1 MNVKPHHRN
10 AVLGMAVL
18 AAAGLL
24 VAGCGSSS
32 SGTGSKTTS
41 TNSATSGAVASTGT
55 TKVTTGTVAGL
66 GPVLETGQGMVLY
79 VYTPDG
85 TSGVTCTG
93 GCASTWPSLMS
104 SGKTATASGA
114 AKASLL
120 GSTADPAGGAV
131 VTYAGRPLYTD
142 VGDTSAGTAN
152 GQGTGGIWFVV
163 APSGTVVKSGT
174 SAGGGSSTSPTST
187 GSAGGAYGGY

>member
-1 MNVKPHHRN
+1 MNITPRHRN

-18 AAAGLL
+18 AAAGLA

-32 SGTGSKTTS
+32 SAAGSKTTS
-41 TNSATSGAVASTGT
+41 TNSATSGAAASTGAT
-55 TKVTTGTVAGL
+55 TVTTGTVAGL
-66 GPVLETGQGMVLY
+66 GPVLENAQGRVLY
-79 VYTPDG
+79 IRTPDG

-93 GCASTWPSLMS
+93 GCASTWPPLLS
-104 SGKTATASGA
+104 SGTTTASGA

-120 GSTADPAGGAV
+120 GSTANPAGGTV
-131 VTYAGRPLYTD
+131 VTYAGRPLYAY

-163 APSGTVVKSGT
+163 SPTGTVVKT

-187 GSAGGAYGGY
+187 GSSGGGYGY